1 MKKEGWHEVASED
14 EKSYTTTEG
23 KTIPKYTPTS
33 SSSSGSKSSSSSSKS
48 SSYSAPSSKP
58 SSKGGMDTV
67 IDLRNAPYGEER
79 SPISWEEY
87 NQRTA
92 TLPEPKP
99 NYFSLKEY
107 RQRNTIG
114 GKIAKVMTSPMT
126 TAGLGL
132 TLAGLLATP
141 AGTAA
146 ASSLIGGGI
155 ESTGLRGLFA
165 RQVALNT
172 ARKEFATAGGK
183 VGLAN
188 IQNIFKLTNRQTAGL
203 ARELGRQRIAGV
215 AGAITGRFGTNPK
228 TIGLTSNLLSKFT
241 GNAALVLSAIGS
253 YPFAGFI
260 KEEALQT
267 LSMGF
272 QTASENNDIE
282 GMAVALEE
290 QRELLKARGIVDFIP
305 YANVVKELNS
315 FFNAAV
321 KKNKIDEKIFEKK
334 LTSISKGGTGN
345 QYADFRNEGE
355 RIKKADSAFFAV
367 LDARK
372 KGTNISEE
380 LVELAKDSSYY
391 VGQF

>member
-1 MKKEGWHEVASED
+1 
-14 EKSYTTTEG
+14 
-23 KTIPKYTPTS
+23 
-33 SSSSGSKSSSSSSKS
+33 
-48 SSYSAPSSKP
+48 
-58 SSKGGMDTV
+58 MDTV